1 MMECSEAARFEIR
14 PAKRDTAILHS
25 SFFTFHSYQSRPS
38 HIVYGNTECGG
49 RFAVRRGR
57 CGLWGFAA
65 IGAGLFILLALVLP
79 AEFWWFFLAAGLI
92 GLGVWYL
99 RCCT

>member
-1 MMECSEAARFEIR
+1 MR
-14 PAKRDTAILHS
+14 PDFASCITLDERTDLLAYS
-25 SFFTFHSYQSRPS
+25 NRPS

-92 GLGVWYL
+92 GLGIWYL
-99 RCCT
+99 RCCG